1 MIRPE
6 EVKKERKQASKI
18 RTSNETKYREVSI
31 KIGMK
36 MRWNK
41 LGFLLKN
48 HWDSETLRNTD
59 GPWGIKVRVKG
70 QGSQQSWG
78 RWSG

>member
-6 EVKKERKQASKI
+6 EVKKERKRASKT

-36 MRWNK
+36 MIWNK
-41 LGFLLKN
+41 LGFLLKI
-48 HWDSETLRNTD
+48 TGILRNSEIVM
-59 GPWGIKVRVKG
+59 GPGASRLESKVR
-70 QGSQQSWG
+70 G